1 MKEKTFVQQLKDWW
15 NDNKKVIKVGF
26 TFGVLGVAY
35 GFIKGAA
42 VTDNMWL
49 EHGFERALAEP
60 DTQSDELR
68 LTEEN
73 CDDPE
78 LLELVRSE
86 EEDS

>member
-1 MKEKTFVQQLKDWW
+1 MKEKTFIQQLKDWW

-49 EHGFERALAEP
+49 EHGFERALNES
-60 DTQSDELR
+60 DTTSDKLEMAD
-68 LTEEN
+68 EDHDN
-73 CDDPE
+73 PE
-78 LLELVRSE
+78 LLEVVKS

>member
-49 EHGFERALAEP
+49 EHGFERALDES
-60 DTQSDELR
+60 DTTSDKLEMID
-68 LTEEN
+68 EDHDN
-73 CDDPE
+73 PE
-78 LLELVRSE
+78 LFEVVES